1 MIDLH
6 THTTASDGRLD
17 PADLVVRAAAAGLT
31 VIGITDH
38 DTTAGLAAA
47 HVAARRAG
55 LTLIDGIEITAVEDE
70 QDIHVLGYFFDPGN
84 QALAGFLAGQRAD
97 RMRRAVEIADRLRS
111 LGYPIDNGA
120 LIERMAGSRSSVG
133 RPHIADAL
141 VAAGHVRD
149 RSEAFERLIGR
160 GRPAFVPRCGPR
172 PVEVIETIKS
182 AGGLTSMAHPGVTA
196 RDDLLPALAASGLD
210 AIEARHSEHDAV
222 TEQHYRQLAAKLGLA
237 VSGGSDFHG
246 DDGRLARALGRVT
259 LPPEDFAALR
269 GRQQ

>member
-1 MIDLH
+1 VIDLH

-17 PADLVVRAAAAGLT
+17 PADLVARAAAAGLT

-70 QDIHVLGYFFDPGN
+70 QDIHVLGYFFDPAN
-84 QALAGFLAGQRAD
+84 QTLAGFLAKQRAD
-97 RMRRAVEIADRLRS
+97 RVRRVIEMADRLRS
-111 LGYPIDNGA
+111 LGYPIDNAA
-120 LIERMAGSRSSVG
+120 LIEGMAGSTSSVG
-133 RPHIADAL
+133 RPHLADAL

-149 RSEAFERLIGR
+149 RGQAFELLIGR
-160 GRPAFVPRCGPR
+160 GRPAFVPRCGAPAAD
-172 PVEVIETIKS
+172 VIGTIKA
-182 AGGLTSMAHPGVTA
+182 AGGLASMAHPGLTA

-210 AIEARHSEHDAV
+210 ALEARHSEHDAV
-222 TEQHYRQLAAKLGLA
+222 TEQHYRQLAAALGLA

-246 DDGRLARALGRVT
+246 DDARLTRALGLVT
-259 LPPEDFAALR
+259 LAVEDFAALR
-269 GRQQ
+269 GRKQ